1 MPEPFLPALVAVIE
15 RYETEVADESDDL
28 HLLKEQAARGD
39 ALERRDTWP
48 GHLTTSAI
56 VLDPDQRQVLLILHR
71 RLQRWLQPGG
81 HYEHAPFFWQ
91 SAEREGVEETG
102 LPSIVRHRWHGGT
115 DLPVDI
121 ELARHSCEPAARR
134 ARAYPSRHA
143 IPVHGLAGGDAGT
156 AMGGGGRGG
165 MAAAGGASGNLPACI
180 QSAPRG
186 PYSLM
191 TTI

>member
-28 HLLKEQAARGD
+28 RLLKEQVARGD
-39 ALERRDTWP
+39 ALKRRDTWP

-56 VLDPDQRQVLLILHR
+56 MLDPDQRQVLLISHR

-81 HYEHAPFFWQ
+81 HYERAPFFWQ

-102 LPSIVRHRWHGGT
+102 LPTIARHRWHGGT

-121 ELARHSCEPAARR
+121 DSHVIPASPLRGEPEHTHHDMRYLFTASPEGMLVPQWAEVAGAEWRPLAELQAICPRVFRR
-134 ARAYPSRHA
+134 LRVPR
-143 IPVHGLAGGDAGT
+143 T
-156 AMGGGGRGG
+156 A
-165 MAAAGGASGNLPACI
+165 
-180 QSAPRG
+180 
-186 PYSLM
+186 
-191 TTI
+191 